1 MVYVVT
7 ATWRAKPGK
16 AAEVAEILARHA
28 FETRQ
33 EPGVVTFIAHR
44 SKDDDHEFMIYE
56 QFVDPEALALHES
69 APHFRANVLEKAV
82 PLLELRQRQYFDII
96 RI

>member
-28 FETRQ
+28 LETRQ

-56 QFVDPEALALHES
+56 QSVDQEALALHEK
-69 APHFRANVLEKAV
+69 APHFRVNVLEKAV
-82 PLLELRQRQYFDII
+82 PLLEVRQRQYFDII